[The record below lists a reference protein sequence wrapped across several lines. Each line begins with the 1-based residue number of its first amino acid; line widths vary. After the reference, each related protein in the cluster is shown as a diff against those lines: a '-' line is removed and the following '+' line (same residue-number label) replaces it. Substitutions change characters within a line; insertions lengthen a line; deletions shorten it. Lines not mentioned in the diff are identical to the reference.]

1 MQWRVRQAGVADADL
16 LSLVANATFLDTY
29 APSLEGADL
38 LAHCLKN
45 NRAEAFAIWLADPAT
60 IVTVAEIEPGHAPL
74 GYAVLT
80 TPNFP
85 IALEPTDVELRRIY
99 SLRQAHGT
107 GIGAALMARAIEDA
121 ARMGAR
127 RLLLGVWE
135 HNARARAFYERHG
148 FRVIGTREFQ
158 VGSEVHIDPIYALD
172 LSVRISASA

>member
-45 NRAEAFAIWLADPAT
+45 NRAEAFAAWLADPAT

-80 TPNFP
+80 SPNFP
-85 IALEPTDVELRRIY
+85 IELEPTDVELRRIY
-99 SLRQAHGT
+99 SLRQAHGS

-172 LSVRISASA
+172 LSVRVSASA

>member
-29 APSLEGADL
+29 APSLDGADL

-45 NRAEAFAIWLADPAT
+45 NRADAFAVWLADPAT

-80 TPNFP
+80 RPNFP
-85 IALEPTDVELRRIY
+85 IALKPTDIELRRIY

-107 GIGAALMARAIEDA
+107 GVGPALMARAIEDA
-121 ARMGAR
+121 ARLGAE

-135 HNARARAFYERHG
+135 QNARARTFYERHG

-172 LSVRISASA
+172 LSAMPSPLA